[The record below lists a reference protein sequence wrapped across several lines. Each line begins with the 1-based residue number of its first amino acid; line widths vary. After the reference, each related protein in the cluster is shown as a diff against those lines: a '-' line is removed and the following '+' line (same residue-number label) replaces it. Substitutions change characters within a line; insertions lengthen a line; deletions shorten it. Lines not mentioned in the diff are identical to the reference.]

1 MPERRNT
8 EKKYVVAGAFTNL
21 LLLVMKF
28 IVAVCAHSAA
38 LMADAIHSL
47 FNLFADGL
55 AVAYMMMNSKAKNDS
70 HDYGYG
76 RYATVMCL
84 ALSVI
89 LFVGAFFWGFKSVE
103 AGILLMQGIFPVDI
117 HWMAV
122 AASAVSVLVLWA
134 LSRFAVRHARQLKSE
149 VLTKASHR
157 YDFDMWSSLGTFLA
171 LLPVVFLSGKW
182 KVLDILTS
190 LVICLFVMAEA
201 CRLFRSAL
209 DELLD
214 KSLPES
220 TEADLARLAARVEG
234 VSAVTGVLT
243 RRVGGQMAVE
253 LNITMCGDESLD
265 AVHKRVKEIKRLI
278 NDKYDQVTHL
288 AIHVEPS
295 NL

>member
-55 AVAYMMMNSKAKNDS
+55 AVAYMMMNRKTKNDS

-89 LFVGAFFWGFKSVE
+89 LFVGAFFWGFKSVQD
-103 AGILLMQGIFPVDI
+103 GILFMQGIFPVDI

-134 LSRFAVRHARQLKSE
+134 LSRFAVRHVRQLKSE

-171 LLPVVFLSGKW
+171 LLPVVILSGKW

-201 CRLFRSAL
+201 CRLFRGAL

-220 TEADLARLAARVEG
+220 TEADLAQLAAEVEG
-234 VSAVTGVLT
+234 VLEVIGVLT

>member
-1 MPERRNT
+1 M
-8 EKKYVVAGAFTNL
+8 KYAVLIPV
-21 LLLVMKF
+21 LVL
-28 IVAVCAHSAA
+28 IALITCCVAVFGNATLDGASQV
-38 LMADAIHSL
+38 SL
-47 FNLFADGL
+47 L
-55 AVAYMMMNSKAKNDS
+55 
-70 HDYGYG
+70 
-76 RYATVMCL
+76 
-84 ALSVI
+84 I
-89 LFVGAFFWGFKSVE
+89 
-103 AGILLMQGIFPVDI
+103 
-117 HWMAV
+117 
-122 AASAVSVLVLWA
+122 ASAVSVLVLWA

-171 LLPVVFLSGKW
+171 LIPVVFLSGKW

-190 LVICLFVMAEA
+190 LAICLFVMAEA
-201 CRLFRSAL
+201 CRLFRGAL

-220 TEADLARLAARVEG
+220 TEADLARLAAGVEG
-234 VSAVTGVLT
+234 VSKVTGVLT

-288 AIHVEPS
+288 AIHVGPS

>member
-201 CRLFRSAL
+201 CRLFRGAL

-295 NL
+295 SL